1 MHDPKAYV
9 FKMDLI
15 LPMFLS
21 RAFNLTFAPGETSH
35 TFVVEVINDLI
46 PEVNE
51 AFSVRLMEPVGGVR
65 LGDQSVATV
74 TILTNDDAHGLIGF
88 AAVSEAY
95 TVIGYFISSLP
106 FLFSFYFLLPFPI
119 LHSPF
124 QSSRS
129 VIAQELDINTAVVL
143 EVERRGGTFG
153 QVRASWEVTG
163 EHNEGEV
170 TPTSGEVSKRF
181 QQMLMPHVRVTL

>member
-1 MHDPKAYV
+1 MHVPKAYV

-95 TVIGYFISSLP
+95 AVIGVLLYLVFTISILI
-106 FLFSFYFLLPFPI
+106 LLPAPISHFPFSI
-119 LHSPF
+119 PVFSISNSPGTGHQHSCCTG
-124 QSSRS
+124 SG
-129 VIAQELDINTAVVL
+129 E
-143 EVERRGGTFG
+143 ERWDLRAGPGQLGGDWGTQRGRGHTHLRGG
-153 QVRASWEVTG
+153 Q
-163 EHNEGEV
+163 
-170 TPTSGEVSKRF
+170 
-181 QQMLMPHVRVTL
+181 